1 VTSKLPLPPKLEV
14 AGLTIHAGSRC
25 LLGPVSFAIPM
36 GGTLV
41 IMGETGA
48 GKSLLAQAVLGA
60 LPRGLTAEGEIAL
73 DGNRIDGLTPAERAQ
88 SWGREITLLPQE
100 PWRALD
106 PLMVAGSQVTET
118 YRFVAGFEQEAARQ
132 AARRDFDDLGLT
144 GAQGKRPGQL
154 SGGMAQR
161 AAFAAARAGGAPLLL
176 ADEPTKGLDK
186 QREQAI
192 VDLLK
197 AVPIDGG
204 ALLAITHE
212 VAVARDLGGTI
223 LILKDGSIVEQ
234 GETADV
240 LAGPRSDYGKA
251 LLAAD
256 PANWTRPANAA
267 NGEEVLRAEDLT
279 LIRGG
284 HHLLEGFELSLA
296 GSERI
301 AITGPSGAGKTTL
314 LDTLAGLLP
323 PAQGKVTRGHG
334 VAPTGIQKIYQDPP
348 AAFPPRITL
357 GRNFQDVAD
366 LHSVDWQAIMRLLAK
381 LRVDQDLLERRPDQ
395 VSGGELQR
403 IAIARALAVAPSILL
418 ADEPTSRLDPI
429 TQADTMELLA
439 ETTTET
445 GTAVVLVTHDKA
457 MAVNWVGRQIDVGA
471 HS

>member
-1 VTSKLPLPPKLEV
+1 MMSKLEV
-14 AGLTIHAGSRC
+14 SDLTVHAGSKR
-25 LLGPVSFAIPM
+25 LLGPVSFAIPT
-36 GGTLV
+36 GETLV

-48 GKSLLAQAVLGA
+48 GKSLLAQAILGA
-60 LPRGLTAEGEIAL
+60 LPRGLSAKGKIAL
-73 DGNRIDGLTPAERAQ
+73 NGGQIDNLSPEERAEL
-88 SWGREITLLPQE
+88 WGREITLLPQE

-106 PLMVAGSQVTET
+106 PLMATGEQVTET
-118 YRFVAGFEQEAARQ
+118 YRFVAGLEREAARQ
-132 AARRDFDDLGLT
+132 AASRDFDDLGLA
-144 GAQGKRPGQL
+144 GARQKRPGQL

-161 AAFAAARAGGAPLLL
+161 AAFATARAGGADLLL
-176 ADEPTKGLDK
+176 ADEPTKGLD
-186 QREQAI
+186 RPRAQAI

-197 AVPIDGG
+197 AVPVNGG

-223 LILKDGSIVEQ
+223 LVLKDGAIVEQ
-234 GETADV
+234 GVTADV
-240 LAGPRSDYGKA
+240 LTNPRSDYTKA

-256 PANWTRPANAA
+256 PANWTHPATAA
-267 NGEEVLRAEDLT
+267 SDDDVLHAEDLT

-284 HHLLEGFELSLA
+284 HCLLEGFQMSLA
-296 GSERI
+296 AGERI

-323 PAQGKVTRGHG
+323 PARGRVTRGHA

-357 GRNFQDVAD
+357 GRNLQDVAN
-366 LHSVDWQAIMRLLAK
+366 LHGIDWQVILRLLAK
-381 LRVDQDLLERRPDQ
+381 LRVNHDLLERRPDQ

-403 IAIARALAVAPSILL
+403 IAIARALAIAPSILL

-439 ETTTET
+439 ETTSET
-445 GTAVVLVTHDKA
+445 GTAVVLVTHDSA
-457 MAVNWVGRQIDVGA
+457 MAANWAGRQIDIGA
-471 HS
+471 YT

>member
-1 VTSKLPLPPKLEV
+1 MTSKLDV
-14 AGLTIHAGSRC
+14 AGLTVHAGLKR
-25 LLGPVSFAIPM
+25 LLGPVSFAIPA

-48 GKSLLAQAVLGA
+48 GKSLLAQAILGA
-60 LPRGLTAEGEIAL
+60 LPRGLTAEGEFAL
-73 DGNRIDGLTPAERAQ
+73 DGRRIDGLSPQERARL
-88 SWGREITLLPQE
+88 WGREIALLPQE

-106 PLMVAGSQVTET
+106 PLMAAGSQVTEA

-132 AARRDFDDLGLT
+132 ATGRDFDDLGLSD
-144 GAQGKRPGQL
+144 AQRKRPGQL

-161 AAFAAARAGGAPLLL
+161 VAFAAARAGGAALLL
-176 ADEPTKGLDK
+176 ADEPTKGLD
-186 QREQAI
+186 RPRAQAI

-197 AVPIDGG
+197 AVPTATG

-212 VAVARDLGGTI
+212 VTVARDFGGTI

-240 LAGPRSDYGKA
+240 LADPRSDYGKA

-256 PANWTRPANAA
+256 PANWTRPATAA
-267 NGEEVLRAEDLT
+267 NDDEVLCAEDLT

-284 HHLLEGFELSLA
+284 HRLFQGFELSLA
-296 GSERI
+296 GGERI
-301 AITGPSGAGKTTL
+301 VITGPSGAGKTTL
-314 LDTLAGLLP
+314 LDTLAGLLL

-357 GRNFQDVAD
+357 GRNLQDVAD
-366 LHSVDWQAIMRLLAK
+366 LHGIDWQTIMRLLAR
-381 LRVDQDLLERRPDQ
+381 LRVDQDLMERRPDQ

-439 ETTTET
+439 ETTAEAR
-445 GTAVVLVTHDKA
+445 TAVVLVTHDKA
-457 MAVNWVGRQIDVGA
+457 MAVNWAGRQIDVGDVPKPL
-471 HS
+471 

>member
-1 VTSKLPLPPKLEV
+1 VTPKLDV
-14 AGLTIHAGSRC
+14 SDLTVQAGSKR
-25 LLGPVSFAIPM
+25 LLGPVSFAIPT

-48 GKSLLAQAVLGA
+48 GKSLLAQAILGA
-60 LPRGLTAEGEIAL
+60 LPRGLSAEGKIAL
-73 DGNRIDGLTPAERAQ
+73 DGKRIDRLSPTEREKL
-88 SWGREITLLPQE
+88 WGREITLLPQE

-106 PLMVAGSQVTET
+106 PLMAAGPQVTET
-118 YRFVAGFEQEAARQ
+118 YRFVADLEQEAARQ
-132 AARRDFDDLGLT
+132 AAMRDFDGLGMA
-144 GAQGKRPGQL
+144 GARRKRPGQL

-161 AAFAAARAGGAPLLL
+161 AAFAAARAGGAALLL
-176 ADEPTKGLDK
+176 ADEPTKGLD
-186 QREQAI
+186 RPRAQAI

-197 AVPIDGG
+197 AVPVNDG

-212 VAVARDLGGTI
+212 AAVARDLGGTI
-223 LILKDGSIVEQ
+223 LILKDGVIVEQ

-240 LAGPRSDYGKA
+240 LADPRSAYGQA

-256 PANWTRPANAA
+256 PASWMPPATTP
-267 NGEEVLRAEDLT
+267 NGEQVLRAEDLT
-279 LIRGG
+279 LMRGG
-284 HHLLEGFELSLA
+284 HRLLEGFDMSLA
-296 GSERI
+296 SSERI

-323 PAQGKVTRGHG
+323 PAQGRVTRGHG

-357 GRNFQDVAD
+357 GRNLQDVAD
-366 LHSVDWQAIMRLLAK
+366 LHSIDGQTIMRLLAK
-381 LRVDQDLLERRPDQ
+381 LRVNQDLLERRPDQ

-403 IAIARALAVAPSILL
+403 IAIARALAVTPSILL

-439 ETTTET
+439 ETTTQAR
-445 GTAVVLVTHDKA
+445 TAVVLVTHDKA
-457 MAVNWVGRQIDVGA
+457 MAANWAGRQMDVGVYA
-471 HS
+471 